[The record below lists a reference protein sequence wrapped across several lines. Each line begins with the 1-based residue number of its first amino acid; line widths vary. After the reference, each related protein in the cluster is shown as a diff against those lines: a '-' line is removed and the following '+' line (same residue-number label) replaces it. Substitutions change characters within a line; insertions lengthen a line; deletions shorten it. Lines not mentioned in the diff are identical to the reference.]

1 MAKARFGQ
9 LSIFAM
15 LSAPS
20 SSSSSSSPSSWKRI
34 ALSSTALLIGFIVA
48 CGSSGRDG
56 FNDGTKSASG
66 GASGTGGGG
75 DFGNGD
81 AGDGENV
88 RPPQIGTLTGKV
100 VMPEGTIPLSDA
112 LIYLTDKQPA
122 PIPQAAYCD
131 KCVGLDSYAFT
142 YSKPDGTFVLP
153 SYQEGDQFIVVQKG
167 QFRRIRKINVTA
179 GDHPVAQEMTRLP
192 KKTDAAQ
199 GDTTPRMLIW
209 PGQWDHVERS
219 LKKIGV
225 EDFEI
230 FQPGLDLNAYNAKL
244 KTLPTYHIVFL
255 PCTGTVRESGQSPA
269 CDVNVD
275 PAVKTATQDFVAKGG
290 KLYVSDW
297 SYEYVRQGWP
307 GAISWMGQTNQI
319 GSGCQP
325 GGADLPAQFD
335 DKSLLD
341 WMTAI
346 GEGNA
351 MLKAAWSSIDKV
363 SDIQSIDENGK
374 TFTQSPKVWASVKQ
388 GSGTRPATVSFQ
400 DRCGRVVYSTYHAEG
415 SDSAIGGSDFLA
427 QEKALMHILLEVG
440 ACVGPR
446 PVPPVK

>member
-1 MAKARFGQ
+1 MAGGRFGRV
-9 LSIFAM
+9 SIFAM
-15 LSAPS
+15 LSVPF
-20 SSSSSSSPSSWKRI
+20 SWKRL
-34 ALSSTALLIGFIVA
+34 ALSGTGCMIAFIVA

-56 FNDGTKSASG
+56 FNDGVKSASG
-66 GASGTGGGG
+66 GNGSNGGG

-88 RPPQIGTLTGKV
+88 RPPQIGTLSGKV

-112 LIYLTDKQPA
+112 LIYLTDKQPP

-142 YSKPDGTFVLP
+142 YSKPDGTFLLP
-153 SYQEGDQFIVVQKG
+153 SYQEGEQFIVVQKG
-167 QFRRIRKINVTA
+167 QFRRVRKISVA
-179 GDHPVAQEMTRLP
+179 KGDHPVDQEMTRLP
-192 KKTDAAQ
+192 KRTDASQ
-199 GDTTPRMLIW
+199 GDNTPRMLIW

-255 PCTGTVRESGQSPA
+255 PCAGAVRESGSPA
-269 CDVNVD
+269 CDVRVD
-275 PAVKTATQDFVAKGG
+275 PAVKSATQDFVAKGG

-307 GAISWMGQTNQI
+307 GAISWMGETNQI

-335 DKSLLD
+335 DKSLSD

-346 GEGNA
+346 GEGSA

-374 TFTQSPKVWASVKQ
+374 TFTQTPKVWASVKQ
-388 GSGTRPATVSFQ
+388 GGGSRPATVSFQ

-415 SDSAIGGSDFLA
+415 SDSAIGSSDFLA